1 MALACPAHAFAA
13 EQGSE
18 GGGGSDENSDR
29 AGHDGTSAASDTGLE
44 CTVTV
49 NVLAGIIF

>member
-18 GGGGSDENSDR
+18 GGGGSDENSDC
-29 AGHDGTSAASDTGLE
+29 AHEQTAMTAWASA
-44 CTVTV
+44 V
-49 NVLAGIIF
+49 